1 MRTGKLKSSV
11 KTGLVFF
18 IYTLLVSA
26 AFLGSVFLF
35 QRQLQQA
42 DPFAEAGDRSYYALE
57 QVTQDQI
64 QQDGFGL
71 ISPNQIT
78 EPERLSKA
86 YYAQLLW
93 SLVPLTIFFCLF
105 LLVTSVL
112 FWSILKRVQE
122 KSTQEIAGHLHTI
135 IDGDV
140 PWNTEVDLAPAYASL
155 SRQMETHFEDYRRL
169 SAYLSH
175 EQKNAIARMRTR
187 MELEENSTY
196 LTELDDLTAGLDDI
210 LTLSDSSGVPTGPVD
225 VTAVCA
231 SVCDDYQKVT
241 GMISFDFDDRDET
254 TIEGKERWVARAVSN
269 LVDNAVKYGG
279 GKPVKVGVKSLHGSV
294 VVTVEDQGPGISEE
308 DQKNVFDYCYRVNP
322 LNRDGYGIG
331 LSLVAHVCDLCGASV
346 TVDSVL
352 GSGST
357 FYLSFPQKKA
367 PPIGR
372 MEALEKHTACY
383 TAPCK
388 SDNRPHRKGTEGQNH
403 MYIFTNA
410 LKNIWRN
417 KGRNVLLFCVILL
430 MILSTVVSVV
440 INTAT
445 GNTINAYKAKFGSE
459 VTLIRSNH
467 KIEEQNIPLSSLQV
481 PSLED
486 YQKYGASAL
495 LKSKTYAATAFV
507 LMEGL
512 DTLDQGK
519 SEGAGIV
526 GESGSTPG
534 QTGGNFFTRPVATLI
549 GSSDPQGSAEFENG
563 LRKIREGKFSDSKNT
578 CVVSQK
584 FAELNG
590 LTVGSSVTFS
600 NYSYTGEEVVSQ
612 TLTISGIYEDNVP
625 AGSSG
630 VVTSSTNRGNEI
642 LTSLSTFTSLPLY
655 ENAKSNGMLDIQVSF
670 ILKNPDLAD
679 AFQNELY
686 EKGLPTYYTV
696 SADAAKYNK
705 AVGPV
710 EGLSRIA
717 TTFMAVVLVLGSLIL
732 ILLSTL
738 AIRERKYEV
747 GVLRAMGMKK
757 AKIAL
762 GMVTEMVII
771 TAACL
776 VIGLGAGAAASQPI
790 TDSLLQNQVQVS
802 QSDPTSHSDE
812 VSSGIQSGQS
822 TVTELDTRLSGAAIG
837 QIAMISLLLALVSSA
852 AGVIFITRY
861 EPVKILSERN

>member
-1 MRTGKLKSSV
+1 
-11 KTGLVFF
+11 
-18 IYTLLVSA
+18 
-26 AFLGSVFLF
+26 
-35 QRQLQQA
+35 
-42 DPFAEAGDRSYYALE
+42 
-57 QVTQDQI
+57 
-64 QQDGFGL
+64 
-71 ISPNQIT
+71 
-78 EPERLSKA
+78 
-86 YYAQLLW
+86 
-93 SLVPLTIFFCLF
+93 
-105 LLVTSVL
+105 
-112 FWSILKRVQE
+112 
-122 KSTQEIAGHLHTI
+122 
-135 IDGDV
+135 
-140 PWNTEVDLAPAYASL
+140 
-155 SRQMETHFEDYRRL
+155 
-169 SAYLSH
+169 
-175 EQKNAIARMRTR
+175 
-187 MELEENSTY
+187 
-196 LTELDDLTAGLDDI
+196 
-210 LTLSDSSGVPTGPVD
+210 
-225 VTAVCA
+225 
-231 SVCDDYQKVT
+231 
-241 GMISFDFDDRDET
+241 
-254 TIEGKERWVARAVSN
+254 
-269 LVDNAVKYGG
+269 
-279 GKPVKVGVKSLHGSV
+279 
-294 VVTVEDQGPGISEE
+294 
-308 DQKNVFDYCYRVNP
+308 
-322 LNRDGYGIG
+322 
-331 LSLVAHVCDLCGASV
+331 
-346 TVDSVL
+346 
-352 GSGST
+352 
-357 FYLSFPQKKA
+357 
-367 PPIGR
+367 
-372 MEALEKHTACY
+372 
-383 TAPCK
+383 
-388 SDNRPHRKGTEGQNH
+388 

-445 GNTINAYKAKFGSE
+445 GNAINAYKAKFGSE

-467 KIEEQNIPLSSLQV
+467 KIEEQNIPLGSLQV

-495 LKSKTYAATAFV
+495 LKSKMYAATAFV

-600 NYSYTGEEVVSQ
+600 NYSYTGEEAVSQ
-612 TLTISGIYEDNVP
+612 TLTISGIFEDNVP

-696 SADAAKYNK
+696 SADTAKYNK